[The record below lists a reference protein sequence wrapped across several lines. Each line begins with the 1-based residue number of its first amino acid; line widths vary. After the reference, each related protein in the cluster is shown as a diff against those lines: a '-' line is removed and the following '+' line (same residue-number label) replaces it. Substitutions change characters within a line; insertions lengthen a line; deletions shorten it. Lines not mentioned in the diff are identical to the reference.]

1 MSEQAAVETPT
12 DAVVQRT
19 LTGRVVSSKMQK
31 TISVA
36 VERLVK
42 HDKYSKYVRRTTKFL
57 AHGARVEPGIRQA
70 TALNHSATHL
80 LHAALR
86 QVLGEHVAQKGSL
99 VDAERLRF
107 DFSHFEAM
115 TPEQIRAVERLVKHA
130 KYSKYVRRTT
140 KFLAH
145 DEHGEAREGDLVDI
159 AECRRLSARKAWRLV
174 RVVKRAEQA

>member
-1 MSEQAAVETPT
+1 MSEQAAVETT

-42 HDKYSKYVRRTTKFL
+42 HDKYSKY
-57 AHGARVEPGIRQA
+57 I
-70 TALNHSATHL
+70 
-80 LHAALR
+80 
-86 QVLGEHVAQKGSL
+86 
-99 VDAERLRF
+99 
-107 DFSHFEAM
+107 
-115 TPEQIRAVERLVKHA
+115 
-130 KYSKYVRRTT
+130 RRTT